1 MVKRLSV
8 FSFDDHTAILSGFL
22 AFQPYFLPGSKF
34 YLPQQREVAVLDYR
48 EIGPAASFIFRSNV
62 KWLCSITAKSAACM

>member
-48 EIGPAASFIFRSNV
+48 EIGRLYVGAFLHARDILFDSV
-62 KWLCSITAKSAACM
+62 LGE